1 MTSRVTRG
9 RGGRRRRR
17 SEGEEKDDKGSI
29 NTKLVL
35 KFGTGT
41 SPSAWYTGI
50 APIEDAGIA
59 DMVLYLATVAAV
71 AVATT
76 GKPYRPPRDIPPAEG
91 LDNPNAGQKNEKID
105 HFVVLFME
113 NRTRELKAARIHGRF
128 ARPSRRPHS
137 AACLVSTLTV

>member
-1 MTSRVTRG
+1 M
-9 RGGRRRRR
+9 
-17 SEGEEKDDKGSI
+17 
-29 NTKLVL
+29 
-35 KFGTGT
+35 
-41 SPSAWYTGI
+41 
-50 APIEDAGIA
+50 
-59 DMVLYLATVAAV
+59 MLYLATVAAV

>member
-1 MTSRVTRG
+1 MWKPVG
-9 RGGRRRRR
+9 PKPV
-17 SEGEEKDDKGSI
+17 GESAPVALIGS
-29 NTKLVL
+29 TPK
-35 KFGTGT
+35 
-41 SPSAWYTGI
+41 
-50 APIEDAGIA
+50 
-59 DMVLYLATVAAV
+59 MLYLAAVAAV

-91 LDNPNAGQKNEKID
+91 LDNPNAGHKNEKIE

>member
-1 MTSRVTRG
+1 M
-9 RGGRRRRR
+9 
-17 SEGEEKDDKGSI
+17 

-35 KFGTGT
+35 KFGPGSGVFLPVLLRRRGTG
-41 SPSAWYTGI
+41 TGI
-50 APIEDAGIA
+50 APFEDAGIA

>member
-1 MTSRVTRG
+1 
-9 RGGRRRRR
+9 
-17 SEGEEKDDKGSI
+17 
-29 NTKLVL
+29 
-35 KFGTGT
+35 
-41 SPSAWYTGI
+41 
-50 APIEDAGIA
+50 
-59 DMVLYLATVAAV
+59 MVLYLAAVAAV

-128 ARPSRRPHS
+128 ARPHS
-137 AACLVSTLTV
+137 AACLVGTLTV

>member
-29 NTKLVL
+29 KTKLVL

-50 APIEDAGIA
+50 ASIEDAGIA
-59 DMVLYLATVAAV
+59 DMMLYLATVAAV